1 VLTWGV
7 EQIDLHDAVARIP
20 GASLGVNE
28 VEGHPV
34 LVTPKF
40 PKMP

>member
-7 EQIDLHDAVARIP
+7 EQIDLHDAVALIP
-20 GASLGVNE
+20 GASLGVDE

-34 LVTPKF
+34 LVPPKVS
-40 PKMP
+40 KMP